1 MLGHPVKSKKECF
14 EDYFDKKNCEC
25 PCYIPARFHDLSGV
39 KVYNVH
45 KSTLSGHNIEYKTS
59 GNFHQQKENNDKLT
73 KHENTTLKTFL
84 GFLIDF

>member
-1 MLGHPVKSKKECF
+1 MLGHPVKIKKECF

-59 GNFHQQKENNDKLT
+59 GNFHQHKENNDKLT
-73 KHENTTLKTFL
+73 KHEDTTLKTF
-84 GFLIDF
+84 